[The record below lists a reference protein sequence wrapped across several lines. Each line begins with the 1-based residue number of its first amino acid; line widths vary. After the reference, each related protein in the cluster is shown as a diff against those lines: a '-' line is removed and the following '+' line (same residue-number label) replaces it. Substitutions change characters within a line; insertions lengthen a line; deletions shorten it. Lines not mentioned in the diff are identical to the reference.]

1 MKNNYELNLKTIK
14 KINKNFS
21 NKLKQEKKIQSDSI
35 QILNKNNFLIKEGSK
50 EMLAYIKGDEFSQAD
65 TLIKNFQFHS
75 DEATV
80 IIGIGN
86 GYLLNESLKKADK
99 KHLFLLIEP
108 VFQLINNCFETYNYS
123 KYIEA
128 GQLMICTN
136 TIEVPS
142 VFAIIENQRVIQCWH
157 TMIENYTMLLKE
169 YKEIRKLTMDTLNQ
183 IMCNVGTVMGAGK
196 IIAENDIKNLPY
208 VIKHRGVKD
217 LKNLYKNKPALVIA
231 SAPTV
236 TKLIPQLLDKKI
248 RDNIIIIAIAQMLRP
263 LLAFEIKPDFICSV
277 DYGEVNY
284 EHFDNLW
291 YVKDIPFVALNR
303 SYAPILEKWQGHK
316 FIATGFNPAP
326 KECIIDMMNEYGQL
340 EQGGSVVHMGIGLA
354 IHLGC
359 NPIIEIGFNCGYDK
373 KEGLSH
379 NQLGDAVGKI
389 EFNPD
394 GTIKWKVDDPNSTL
408 KNKNHDMGNMM
419 EVDGYFGDKIP
430 TNIGLASF
438 ITTSEN
444 IFQRY
449 SNIKFINANESGAKK
464 KYCEQMSLKL
474 ALQKFA
480 NKKINKKILTKYLT
494 LEPNYDKKIEEA
506 KERLKWEIDLFN
518 KEIETCNKAL
528 SPLEKMIKAKGKE
541 LEKLFSE
548 NEKYAIEAQNIA
560 KQSNLLALHIYKTSR
575 EIMSR
580 DLKVQGDTKHL
591 KKDKNDLGIRIK
603 RSKLILE
610 SAKESAIKLKEIYL
624 DMFEFLC
631 NTYKMNLKKEPEINI
646 KPETWDK
653 LIENGNWAR
662 PLLESEYVLSNY
674 YKRVFNNQE
683 LSMFSKIYKQ
693 CLEMKYKT
701 IHEGLNREDKTNEIE
716 FNKFIELSRES
727 GLKKDFK
734 GCLNWLQKANK
745 IFPNNQI
752 CLWGLASVYYQLYK
766 INKSLTI
773 YEKLIKLNPNNLRY
787 QFEYGQV
794 YLMKRI
800 DKGMNI
806 IIELFKKTNEFD
818 SFKIRIAELY
828 YGFKDYGNAEKY
840 IKEYLEIY
848 PHSQNGKD
856 LLKNIKNKV

>member
-1 MKNNYELNLKTIK
+1 MKNNYELNLKTIE

-21 NKLKQEKKIQSDSI
+21 NKLKQEKKLQCENI

-50 EMLAYIKGDEFSQAD
+50 EILAYVKDNEYEQAD
-65 TLIKNFQFHS
+65 TLIKNFSFHS

-86 GYLLNESLKKADK
+86 GYLLNQSLKKADK

-108 VFQLINNCFETYNYS
+108 IYQLINNCFEHYDYS

-136 TIEVPS
+136 VIEVPS
-142 VFAIIENQRVIQCWH
+142 VFAVIESQRVIQCWH
-157 TMIENYTMLLKE
+157 TMIENYTLILKQ
-169 YKEIRKLTMDTLNQ
+169 YKDIRKLTMDTLNQ

-208 VIKHRGVKD
+208 VIKHRGVND
-217 LKNLYKNKPALVIA
+217 IKNLFKNKPALIIA

-263 LLAFEIKPDFICSV
+263 LLAFGIKPDFICSV

-303 SYAPILEKWQGHK
+303 SYAPILEKWQGYK
-316 FIATGFNPAP
+316 FITAGFNPAP
-326 KECIIDMMNEYGQL
+326 KESIIDIMNQYGQL
-340 EQGGSVVHMGIGLA
+340 EQGGSVVHMAIGLG

-359 NPIIEIGFNCGYDK
+359 NPIIEIGFNCGYDR

-389 EFNPD
+389 EFNKD
-394 GTIKWKVDDPNSTL
+394 GTLKWKVDDPNSTL
-408 KNKNHDMGNMM
+408 KNKNHEMGNMI

-449 SNIKFINANESGAKK
+449 PKIKFINANEGGAKK

-480 NKKINKKILTKYLT
+480 NKKINKKVLNKYLT
-494 LEPNYDKKIEEA
+494 LKPNYEKDIEEA
-506 KERLKWEIDLFN
+506 KKRLKCEIDLFE

-528 SPLEKMIKAKGKE
+528 NPLDKMLKAKGKE
-541 LEKLFSE
+541 LEKLFKE
-548 NEKYAIEAQNIA
+548 NEKYAIEAQDIA
-560 KQSNLLALHIYKTSR
+560 KKSNLLSLHIYKTSR

-580 DLKVQGDTKHL
+580 ELKVQGDTKHL
-591 KKDKNDLGIRIK
+591 KKDIDDLKIRIK

-610 SAKESAIKLKEIYL
+610 SAKESAEKLKDIYINVLKQL
-624 DMFEFLC
+624 DKNIED
-631 NTYKMNLKKEPEINI
+631 NKVAEPEINI

-653 LIENGNWAR
+653 LIKNGNWAR
-662 PLLESEYVLSNY
+662 PLLESKFYLENPEFNY
-674 YKRVFNNQE
+674 KYHPDTPILANE
-683 LSMFSKIYKQ
+683 IYNKCFKMKQ
-693 CLEMKYKT
+693 KVINEDK
-701 IHEGLNREDKTNEIE
+701 EDKTNEIE
-716 FNKFIELSRES
+716 FNKFIEYSRES

-734 GCLNWLQKANK
+734 SCLNYLKKANK
-745 IFPNNQI
+745 IFPDNQI

-766 INKSLTI
+766 INKSILI
-773 YEKLIKLNPNNLRY
+773 YEKLIKLFPNNLRY

-794 YLMKRI
+794 WLLKNIEKGI
-800 DKGMNI
+800 DI
-806 IIELFKKTNEFD
+806 IIELFNKTKEFD

-828 YGFKDYGNAEKY
+828 YGFKDYENAEKY
-840 IKEYLEIY
+840 TKEYLEIY
-848 PHSQNGKD
+848 SHSQDAKN
-856 LLKNIKNKV
+856 LLKNIKNKT